1 MVEYRDVVVMQVLKV
16 YTYSAKNKLAVET
29 HSHTG
34 SRGEQYLS
42 SMVDVDCGTRFNYG
56 SLVI

>member
-1 MVEYRDVVVMQVLKV
+1 MVEYRDVVVVQVLRV

-42 SMVDVDCGTRFNYG
+42 SMEGVDCGMRFNYG
-56 SLVI
+56 NLVI